1 MIGPMV
7 IAGVAINKKDE
18 KKLVKIGVRD
28 SKELSE
34 EKREELAEKIEKI
47 AKDILVLRVQP
58 CKIDTLRAK
67 GINLDKIEAMKMA
80 EIIEMIDVD
89 KIYVDSLEQNSTR
102 FKDLIKSFLKTKLNV
117 ELIVENYLD
126 ESVPV
131 VSAASIIA
139 KVERDKVIEE
149 LKRKINYDFGV
160 GYPHDER
167 TIEFLKKI
175 IKESK
180 GKELPAYIRKS
191 WITTQFLQKDSWQKK
206 LKDFFNKKF

>member
-1 MIGPMV
+1 MV

>member
-1 MIGPMV
+1 MGPMV

-175 IKESK
+175 IKESSK
-180 GKELPAYIRKS
+180 R
-191 WITTQFLQKDSWQKK
+191 ITGLYKKK
-206 LKDFFNKKF
+206 LDHNSVFAKRFVAKKIKRFFQ

>member
-1 MIGPMV
+1 MGPMV